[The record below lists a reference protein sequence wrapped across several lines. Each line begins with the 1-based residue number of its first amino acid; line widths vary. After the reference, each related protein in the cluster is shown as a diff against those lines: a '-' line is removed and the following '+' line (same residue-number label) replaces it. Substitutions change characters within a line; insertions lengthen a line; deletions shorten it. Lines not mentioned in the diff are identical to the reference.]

1 MRSQRDSVTGAA
13 GEEAKDMIT
22 GVAQTARDTVVDLG
36 ARAAEAGATA
46 GEYARDAGR
55 QVTAAAQSAYGTGG
69 DILDVVED
77 FAREN
82 VWSSLLIAGA
92 IGFGLAALTK
102 GKR

>member
-1 MRSQRDSVTGAA
+1 
-13 GEEAKDMIT
+13 
-22 GVAQTARDTVVDLG
+22 VVDLG
-36 ARAAEAGATA
+36 ARAGEAGTVA
-46 GEYARDAGR
+46 GEYAWDAGR
-55 QVTAAAQSAYGTGG
+55 QVTAAAQSAYCTGG

-92 IGFGLAALTK
+92 IGFGLATLTK